1 MTNLSH
7 ARVVEPNGPQQ
18 PLRILGIPSF
28 SGQTA
33 TLSAQLRCGQPVRNL
48 QAPPDL
54 PPKRKVPPWLPTS
67 APPTSSPSRL
77 HHFILSVLSAG
88 LPFSPL
94 QHPPPLR
101 EFVSKAINLLQRIF
115 IASDLYAP
123 VSLIP
128 PTTASPISVLCV
140 KTLRP
145 PTRFASLSPDP
156 SAIMS
161 SFIDWSKTTRSKNY
175 HGSGS
180 FATFMIIAP
189 VCFFLGVLFASF
201 PYDFPLLWTKAPVPD
216 NFFDHLE
223 THLKFV
229 HQSPPLI
236 SRMLH
241 IIISIGFIGFF
252 IKLFRP
258 SEANFLFDGAS
269 LILYLIGFGVY
280 VANIIKALRSVSAG
294 IWTDDGFDGKTH
306 EGESGEL
313 ILGREDSLKV
323 LAASNTILALVLVGI
338 LVLQAGQWYAEK
350 KEADDAA
357 AAEVKAATEKKE
369 GSPSKA
375 AAKKKQ

>member
-1 MTNLSH
+1 
-7 ARVVEPNGPQQ
+7 
-18 PLRILGIPSF
+18 
-28 SGQTA
+28 
-33 TLSAQLRCGQPVRNL
+33 
-48 QAPPDL
+48 
-54 PPKRKVPPWLPTS
+54 
-67 APPTSSPSRL
+67 
-77 HHFILSVLSAG
+77 
-88 LPFSPL
+88 
-94 QHPPPLR
+94 
-101 EFVSKAINLLQRIF
+101 
-115 IASDLYAP
+115 
-123 VSLIP
+123 
-128 PTTASPISVLCV
+128 
-140 KTLRP
+140 
-145 PTRFASLSPDP
+145 
-156 SAIMS
+156 MS

-201 PYDFPLLWTKAPVPD
+201 PYDFPLLWTKAPIPD

-236 SRMLH
+236 SRILH
-241 IIISIGFIGFF
+241 IIISVGFLGFF

-280 VANIIKALRSVSAG
+280 VANIVKALRSVSAE
-294 IWTDDGFDGKTH
+294 IWTNDGFDGQTH
-306 EGESGEL
+306 EGENGEL

-323 LAASNTILALVLVGI
+323 LSASNTILALVLVGI

-350 KEADDAA
+350 KEVDDAA
-357 AAEVKAATEKKE
+357 AAAAADAKEAAAKKE

-375 AAKKKQ
+375 ATKKKQ